1 LMARWMALHSP
12 ASDQST
18 SFTFV
23 PTTFRM
29 ASEQQRNRYQTLP
42 KVSEEQIS
50 TLGTAPCPHFP
61 PRSEWPL
68 NNRGTVIRHFSRLA
82 KNR

>member
-29 ASEQQRNRYQTLP
+29 ASEQQRNRYQTLL
-42 KVSEEQIS
+42 KVSKEQIS
-50 TLGTAPCPHFP
+50 ELGTAPSPQFP
-61 PRSEWPL
+61 PCSEWPL
-68 NNRGTVIRHFSRLA
+68 NNREPFIRHFSKLS